1 MQLHTTWHGAI
12 ADNLARCNC
21 RQSGTVQLQTIW
33 RGAIARNLAR
43 FTARIGAIAET
54 VITTPKLRRCYFQI
68 AGHITRSARKVK
80 LHLEEYWPYRDKF
93 LEALDRIRKFEIA
106 IT

>member
-1 MQLHTTWHGAI
+1 MQLHTTWHGSLH
-12 ADNLARCNC
+12 NPTRCNC
-21 RQSGTVQLQTIW
+21 TTRH
-33 RGAIARNLAR
+33 GATAHNR
-43 FTARIGAIAET
+43 ARIGAIAET

-68 AGHITRSARKVK
+68 AGHITRSARKVI
-80 LHLEEYWPYRDKF
+80 LHLEEHWHYKDKF

>member
-1 MQLHTTWHGAI
+1 MCNCTTWHGAT
-12 ADNLARCNC
+12 AHNL
-21 RQSGTVQLQTIW
+21 
-33 RGAIARNLAR
+33 
-43 FTARIGAIAET
+43 ARIGAITET

-68 AGHITRSARKVK
+68 AGHITRSARKVI
-80 LHLEEYWPYRDKF
+80 LHLEEYWHYKDKF

>member
-1 MQLHTTWHGAI
+1 MQLH
-12 ADNLARCNC
+12 NLARCNC
-21 RQSGTVQLQTIW
+21 TTW
-33 RGAIARNLAR
+33 RGATAQPGAVQLHNLAR
-43 FTARIGAIAET
+43 CNCTTRHGATAQIGAIAET

-68 AGHITRSARKVK
+68 AGHITRSARKVI
-80 LHLEEYWPYRDKF
+80 LHLEEHWHYKDKF

>member
-1 MQLHTTWHGAI
+1 MVGSGLISSGLVSNLCNCTTWHGAT
-12 ADNLARCNC
+12 AHNL
-21 RQSGTVQLQTIW
+21 
-33 RGAIARNLAR
+33 
-43 FTARIGAIAET
+43 ARIGAITET

-68 AGHITRSARKVK
+68 AGHITRSARKVI
-80 LHLEEYWPYRDKF
+80 LHLEEYWHYKDKF

>member
-1 MQLHTTWHGAI
+1 MNANAVWLELGAI
-12 ADNLARCNC
+12 AH
-21 RQSGTVQLQTIW
+21 
-33 RGAIARNLAR
+33 NLAR
-43 FTARIGAIAET
+43 FTARIGAITQT

-68 AGHITRSARKVK
+68 AGHITRSARKVI
-80 LHLEEYWPYRDKF
+80 LHLEEHWHYKDKF

>member
-12 ADNLARCNC
+12 AHNLARCNC
-21 RQSGTVQLQTIW
+21 TQPGTVQLHTTW
-33 RGAIARNLAR
+33 HGATAHNL
-43 FTARIGAIAET
+43 ARIGAITET

-68 AGHITRSARKVK
+68 AGHITRSARKVI
-80 LHLEEYWPYRDKF
+80 LHLEEHWHYKDKF

>member
-1 MQLHTTWHGAI
+1 VSTFLGEPQTWHGAT
-12 ADNLARCNC
+12 AHNL
-21 RQSGTVQLQTIW
+21 
-33 RGAIARNLAR
+33 
-43 FTARIGAIAET
+43 ARIGAITET

-68 AGHITRSARKVK
+68 AGHITRSARKVI
-80 LHLEEYWPYRDKF
+80 LHLEEHWHYKDKF

>member
-1 MQLHTTWHGAI
+1 MNANAVWLALVWLALVWLVIGAT
-12 ADNLARCNC
+12 AHNLARCNC
-21 RQSGTVQLQTIW
+21 TQPGTVQLH
-33 RGAIARNLAR
+33 NL
-43 FTARIGAIAET
+43 ARIGAITET

-68 AGHITRSARKVK
+68 AGHITRSARKVI
-80 LHLEEYWPYRDKF
+80 LHLEEHWHYKDKF